1 MIEYL
6 SVGEFRLYYPVGAN
20 QTPRV
25 VILKEQNK
33 YFWTVEDVA
42 TGVLYDASWIRL
54 SGTVLNEME
63 TLARIASEP
72 A

>member
-6 SVGEFRLYYPVGAN
+6 SVGDFRLYYPIGAN
-20 QTPRV
+20 QSPRV

-42 TGVLYDASWIRL
+42 TGVLYENAPLIRL

-63 TLARIASEP
+63 VLAWVDQ
-72 A
+72 